1 MLVLIIGPGG
11 VGKDTIVNEMVKKY
25 GYNKSISYTTRKP
38 RPNEKDGVDYHFV
51 NRDEFMY
58 MVEQNM
64 FLEYAEFNGNYYG
77 TPSNYDDNKI
87 NLLIVDV
94 QGGLSLRQKHACVS
108 IFIKPPNMKELR
120 NRLVKR
126 GTDSEKEID
135 RRMKLAFDEIL
146 NMDKFDFIVENDD
159 LNKAIDD
166 VNEIINHQKQFDL

>member
-11 VGKDTIVNEMVKKY
+11 VGKDTIVNEMVKRY
-25 GYNKSISYTTRKP
+25 NYNKSISYTTRRP
-38 RPNEKDGVDYHFV
+38 RPNEKDGIDYHFV
-51 NRDEFMY
+51 TKDEFNRMI
-58 MVEQNM
+58 EEDM
-64 FLEYAEFNGNYYG
+64 FLEYVEFNGNYYG
-77 TPSNYDDNKI
+77 TPSNYNDDEI

-94 QGGLSLRQKHACVS
+94 QGGLSLRKKHACIS

-120 NRLVKR
+120 NRLIKR

-159 LNKAIDD
+159 LDKAIND
-166 VNEIINHQKQFDL
+166 VNNIINFQR